1 MRALFYFSYTLMNKP
16 EENQPR
22 RVGTRLALAMA
33 WRRSRRHGIERNQA
47 VTYFLLPK
55 RIMDTLKGV
64 AVAAGLMTAFAASSV
79 DAAPIGNA
87 SFGIGGA
94 FTLPSGSHL
103 GTTNSIFISNGGMIT
118 VQSPD
123 TMDLAALATL
133 GMTGTLEDIP
143 SISGFTSITGFISLS
158 SGVTVDLNSLT
169 LHGQSGPTPGF
180 INMSGSAVI
189 NAPGFDATA
198 GVLTFTGTSPD
209 NSTFTLSVTTSTVT
223 PNEVP
228 EPGSLAL
235 LGLGMIGLF
244 GVARRR
250 SGMKV

>member
-1 MRALFYFSYTLMNKP
+1 MLQSMFA
-16 EENQPR
+16 
-22 RVGTRLALAMA
+22 
-33 WRRSRRHGIERNQA
+33 
-47 VTYFLLPK
+47 
-55 RIMDTLKGV
+55 TLKKV
-64 AVAAGLMTAFAASSV
+64 AVAAGLLAGVALTSHTA

-118 VQSPD
+118 VHAPD
-123 TMDLAALATL
+123 TMDLSALVTL

-143 SISGFTSITGFISLS
+143 SISGFTPIAGFISLS

-169 LHGQSGPTPGF
+169 LHGQSGPAPGF
-180 INMSGSAVI
+180 INMSGNAVI

-198 GVLTFTGTSPD
+198 GVLTFTGTSSD
-209 NSTFTLSVTTSTVT
+209 NTTFTLAVTTSASTSP

-228 EPGSLAL
+228 EPASLAL
-235 LGLGMIGLF
+235 LGLGLVGLA
-244 GVARRR
+244 GAVRRR
-250 SGMKV
+250 RNA